1 MTYSHTNF
9 DYSEIVEECNTLLE
23 DVEERITLCLKDTK
37 KKKEEGMPPHLKEY
51 WDAEALGYKTS
62 LECIKRTREK
72 FQIQKGG
79 LNSSQP

>member
-1 MTYSHTNF
+1 MEETNF
-9 DYSEIVEECNTLLE
+9 DYLEIEEESDYLLR
-23 DVEERITLCLKDTK
+23 DIEERINLCLKDTK

-72 FQIQKGG
+72 FNIIKQKGG
-79 LNSSQP
+79 RHSSQA